1 MPDVAER
8 LSDLGLDPTGGIP
21 EEFREIIKAD
31 LQRWGKIIKDS
42 GIEKSQ
48 L

>member
-1 MPDVAER
+1 VV
-8 LSDLGLDPTGGIP
+8 GTP
-21 EEFREIIKAD
+21 EEFREIIQAD